1 MPGRIEKAAFITAE
15 VLHVNLVQA
24 CLCARKH
31 RESSFHHCGSSV
43 KFMQACLSC
52 RNRRESSFHHC
63 GISVK
68 LLQDCLSA

>member
-31 RESSFHHCGSSV
+31 RESSFHHCG
-43 KFMQACLSC
+43 
-52 RNRRESSFHHC
+52 
-63 GISVK
+63 ISVK
-68 LLQDCLSA
+68 LLQDCLNA